1 VAKKTQP
8 SAPELREA
16 PLSIRIKPSV
26 KLALDKAAEADR
38 RSVSAMAEMLLEEI
52 LKAKGFLK

>member
-1 VAKKTQP
+1 
-8 SAPELREA
+8 
-16 PLSIRIKPSV
+16 V